1 MDYLYANIDADIID
15 SGEVKFKS
23 VDATVDE
30 FVGTPSVDLSLEDDN
45 LAFHFHNLKGNQ
57 GVQGPVGN
65 GIAGVTINSNYGL
78 VFTLDNGT
86 QLDPTSSVRGPA
98 GAGLESDG
106 TLPWSKVVDTP
117 ASYTPS
123 AHTHTM
129 SEVEGL
135 PLEILSI
142 NSVLDTKASIE
153 SLNTKQDTLIAG
165 KNITISGNTISAS
178 TDKAVT
184 DELDEINSSIVNIN
198 DGINLIEASLTT
210 AVGRLTEDESNISTN
225 ATNIASLTVTVNTL
239 ENNLTDLAGSV
250 GALTENKV
258 DKVSGKS
265 LISND
270 ELNRL
275 STVQSGAQV
284 NIIESIKL
292 NGATLAVEGKEVDL
306 GNLIEAEEGMGLS
319 SNDFSDGLKNKLTGI
334 ESGAQVNL
342 DPEIIVNGI
351 TYTPTI
357 SGQTWSINL
366 GTIATSDVVEN
377 IDGRVTTLEENWP
390 GNEGSLKTWVTTQL
404 DPITATIS
412 TITGELS
419 SKVDKDGAKMLST
432 NDFTDEDANKLDG
445 IESEAQVNI
454 IESIKLN
461 GATVT
466 VENKEADLGYLVTGI
481 HLNGEDY
488 NPTDETP
495 TLSLGYLVKSDILR
509 NVANTVTV
517 DNNDDVPSIGAVKE
531 YLAGELNPIRD
542 QLDTI
547 NRVLGGL

>member
-45 LAFHFHNLKGNQ
+45 LVFHFHNLKGNQ

-65 GIAGVTINSNYGL
+65 GIASVTINSSYGL

-98 GAGLESDG
+98 GPGLGPDG
-106 TLPWSKVVDTP
+106 SLPWSKVVDTP
-117 ASYTPS
+117 VSYTPS

-184 DELDEINSSIVNIN
+184 DELDVINSSIVNIN
-198 DGINLIEASLTT
+198 EGINLIEASLTT

-239 ENNLTDLAGSV
+239 ENNLTDLTGSV

-275 STVQSGAQV
+275 STVQSRAQV

-292 NGATLAVEGKEVDL
+292 NGATVAVEGKEVDL
-306 GNLIEAEEGMGLS
+306 GNLVEVEEGKGLS
-319 SNDFSDGLKNKLTGI
+319 SNDFNDELKNKLTGI

-342 DPEIIVNGI
+342 DPEIIVNGV

-366 GTIATSDVVEN
+366 DTIATSDVVEN

-390 GNEGSLKTWVTTQL
+390 GNEGGLKTWVTTQL

-419 SKVDKDGAKMLST
+419 GKVDKDGAKMLST

-488 NPTDETP
+488 NPTGETP
-495 TLSLGYLVKSDILR
+495 VLSLGYLVKSDILR

-517 DNNDDVPSIGAVKE
+517 DNNDDVPSIGAVKD